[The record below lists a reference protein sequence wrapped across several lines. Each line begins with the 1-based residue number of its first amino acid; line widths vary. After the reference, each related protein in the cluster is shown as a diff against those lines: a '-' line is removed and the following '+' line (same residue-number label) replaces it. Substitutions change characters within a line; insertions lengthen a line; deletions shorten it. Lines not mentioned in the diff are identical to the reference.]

1 MTSFKP
7 GDRVT
12 DRKRIGTVVACGI
25 TERAEHVVC
34 VEYGSPLQPQFTHES
49 VAKTNL
55 RPAWQVCKDCAG
67 FKVWSKPTPRA
78 GATQPCPTCKGTGR
92 INRTGPYRLASGEWS
107 DGHDRRRRINTR
119 SYPLPWEV
127 WQFPADKTIWLVG
140 NPRGLT
146 TFPTHAEAINYAT
159 RMAQQGGK

>member
-12 DRKRIGTVVACGI
+12 DGKRIGYAHGACPYLDFMTDVVFPDSGEQCI
-25 TERAEHVVC
+25 PTR
-34 VEYGSPLQPQFTHES
+34 
-49 VAKTNL
+49 NL
-55 RPAWQVCKDCAG
+55 RPAWQECKDCEGDG
-67 FKVWSKPTPRA
+67 FAPNA
-78 GATQPCPTCKGTGR
+78 CDDCPTCKGTGR
-92 INRTGPYRLASGEWS
+92 INRQGPYRLANGEWS
-107 DGHDRRRRINTR
+107 DGHDRRRRINIR

-140 NPRGLT
+140 NPRRLT

-159 RMAQQGGK
+159 RMAQQGDK

>member
-1 MTSFKP
+1 MTDFNP

-12 DRKRIGTVVACGI
+12 DGKRIGYVAQVLPMSDPYPIG
-25 TERAEHVVC
+25 
-34 VEYGSPLQPQFTHES
+34 VEFPDKSYWPFKPSQ
-49 VAKTNL
+49 L
-55 RPAWQVCKDCAG
+55 RPAWQECLDCDGAG
-67 FKVWSKPTPRA
+67 WDWDDASCCNHHAETVNCSTCD
-78 GATQPCPTCKGTGR
+78 GAGR
-92 INRTGPYRLASGEWS
+92 INRTGPYRLDNGEWS
-107 DGHDRRRRINTR
+107 DGHDRRRRINIR

-159 RMAQQGGK
+159 RMAQQGDK

>member
-1 MTSFKP
+1 MVTTFKP

-12 DRKRIGTVVACGI
+12 DGKRIGTVVACGI

-34 VEYGSPLQPQFTHES
+34 VEYGSPLQSQFTHES

-55 RPAWQVCKDCAG
+55 RPAWQRCKDCNGLGA
-67 FKVWSKPTPRA
+67 PTDHIFAPD
-78 GATQPCPTCKGTGR
+78 CPTCKGKGR
-92 INRTGPYRLASGEWS
+92 INRTGPYRLANGEWS
-107 DGHDRRRRINTR
+107 DGHDRSKRINTR
-119 SYPLPWEV
+119 NYPLPWEV

-140 NPRGLT
+140 NPRGIT

-159 RMAQQGGK
+159 RMAQKEAR